1 MKALGHVQRLKSRP
15 LTATTTLALTC
26 AVALWPHDARAQ
38 ATVSPHW
45 SDEDVPTQPL
55 PYYKPPA
62 SPAPYELPA
71 ARFGSPGQVVFTN
84 AWVASLSSDSYSN
97 SQASSFSASADLGF
111 DCFVVRNLS
120 LGADVDAGYSNQ
132 TGYGSDG
139 SVVTMIPSSVS
150 GGPRLGFN
158 VPSWGRYGRSTR
170 GRWSR
175 SDGGI
180 APSSSCRGSSASI
193 AGSPNGAL
201 TSTVTGPSVSLYA
214 PLLLHLA
221 PHFFI
226 GFGPTVGRFFG
237 SASEGPDVGVAHTD
251 VGAAFEVGAYVGGRP
266 PPPPADA
273 GPHGPARRFGDEGEI
288 RRSAAGSGRGAHCGR
303 ASTARARRSRRSPSS
318 PPWTTSS
325 PTTCRS
331 GSPSRSATRT

>member
-26 AVALWPHDARAQ
+26 AVASWPHDARAQ

-97 SQASSFSASADLGF
+97 SQASSFSASANLGF

-139 SVVTMIPSSVS
+139 SVVTMISSSVS

-158 VPSWGRYGRSTR
+158 VPLGEVWSIYPRAMVAFGWGHRSEQLV
-170 GRWSR
+170 S
-175 SDGGI
+175 
-180 APSSSCRGSSASI
+180 GSSASI

-201 TSTVTGPSVSLYA
+201 TSTVTGPSVSLT
-214 PLLLHLA
+214 P
-221 PHFFI
+221 
-226 GFGPTVGRFFG
+226 
-237 SASEGPDVGVAHTD
+237 
-251 VGAAFEVGAYVGGRP
+251 
-266 PPPPADA
+266 
-273 GPHGPARRFGDEGEI
+273 
-288 RRSAAGSGRGAHCGR
+288 RSS
-303 ASTARARRSRRSPSS
+303 SISRR
-318 PPWTTSS
+318 TSS
-325 PTTCRS
+325 
-331 GSPSRSATRT
+331 